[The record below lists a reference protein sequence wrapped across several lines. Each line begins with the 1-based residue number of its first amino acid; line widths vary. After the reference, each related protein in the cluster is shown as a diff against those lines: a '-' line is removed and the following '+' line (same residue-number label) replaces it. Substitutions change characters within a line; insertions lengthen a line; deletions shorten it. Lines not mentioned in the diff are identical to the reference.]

1 MAESY
6 GSRKR
11 IELVKYSSVAKNT
24 CKTKKKLKQLFF
36 KFLNL

>member
-24 CKTKKKLKQLFF
+24 WKTKKKLQLFF